1 MGWKIS
7 DQTVR
12 FLLCNEGSDDD
23 IESIR
28 KTLEPFNLF
37 VFVLHIPSIHLD
49 FDRKLNEILDRL
61 DLVSAES
68 LLFFAFVE
76 LDNKG
81 VKRPETRE
89 YYKDLQS
96 WENKIFPNGSMPR
109 EFEPIVREI
118 AQHLD
123 IPFDSLPCIVVSN
136 HILAKKIRWY
146 KTSTETIDQQLYELG
161 LIARDYPDI
170 KTNWK
175 HAGHVLERHKRRID
189 LCNACGDKFLTKE
202 DLSLALNEVL
212 GNVGFAKGIKDE
224 AQDKKIDSK
233 SLYLL
238 PPEKQY
244 AFLKEDNIYRIIF
257 AGNTVGAFAGIG
269 FHYLYYLVLN
279 KGKKYTHKSLYKIIH
294 SDPDRSQNPKDLD
307 LLGDT
312 DNSSDEKKYHD
323 FDKIY
328 EKEYKLLPTDSKT
341 FRNIENYMDTLK
353 EHQKKAKDLGNSDA
367 EKEMKMEIERVK
379 GHLDSYNEENKK
391 ARKGANTKI
400 DAVGTAIGRAL
411 IKIKS
416 EEVVKH
422 FDRALDK
429 IYSPYG
435 LCYDPHF
442 DIEWITE

>member
-1 MGWKIS
+1 MKIS
-7 DQTVR
+7 DQVMR
-12 FLLCNEGSDDD
+12 FLLLNEGSDED
-23 IESIR
+23 IDAIR
-28 KTLEPFNLF
+28 KALDPFNLF
-37 VFVLHIPSIHLD
+37 VFVLHVSSIHLD
-49 FDRKLNEILDRL
+49 FDEKLKDTLRRL
-61 DLVSAES
+61 DLISDEHLAF
-68 LLFFAFVE
+68 LAFVE
-76 LDNKG
+76 LDDDMIERLN
-81 VKRPETRE
+81 TRE
-89 YYKDLQS
+89 YHKVVQS
-96 WENKIFPNGSMPR
+96 WMEKLSPSGSKSHEHER
-109 EFEPIVREI
+109 IVTEI

-123 IPFDSLPCIVVSN
+123 IPFESLPCIVVTN
-136 HILAKKIRWY
+136 NIRAKQKRWY
-146 KTSTETIDQQLYELG
+146 KTSAETIDGQLYQLG

-175 HAGHVLERHKRRID
+175 HAGHVLERHKQRID
-189 LCNACGDKFLTKE
+189 LCNDCGVKFLTKE
-202 DLSLALNEVL
+202 DLSFALNEVL
-212 GNVGFAKGIKDE
+212 GNVGFAKGIIDE

-233 SLYLL
+233 SLHLL

-307 LLGDT
+307 LLWDT

-323 FDKIY
+323 FDNIY
-328 EKEYKLLPTDSKT
+328 EKEYKLSPPDSKT
-341 FRNIENYMDTLK
+341 FRDIENHIDTLEEEK
-353 EHQKKAKDLGNSDA
+353 RKAKDLRNFDA
-367 EKEMKMEIERVK
+367 EKEIKTEIERINE
-379 GHLDSYNEENKK
+379 HLKRYNREEKE

-400 DAVGTAIGRAL
+400 DAVGTAISRAL